1 MLISTEQASI
11 GVTDAGG
18 RGFPLLLLHGSGASK
33 EAFTRQLNSSLAE
46 HFRLIALDLPGHGD
60 SSNASDPGRGYSI
73 TGYADA
79 VRDVLRQLGVKRA
92 AVYGWS
98 LGGHIAIELAGSSDL
113 VAGLMLTGAPPVG
126 RGPLAMLRGFHT
138 SWDMLLASK
147 EQFSDRD
154 VERFATLCFE
164 DAPAPTFR
172 AAIERADGRS
182 RPVFQRSMLRGDGV
196 DQRATVEALSV
207 PVAIVNGSREPFA
220 RLGYF
225 PTLHYRNLWRDTC
238 VVISNAGHAPFWQRP
253 EAFNPLLEQFCTD
266 VIEAESTR
274 SIRRA
279 RSA

>member
-1 MLISTEQASI
+1 MSTI

-18 RGFPLLLLHGSGASK
+18 QGFPLLLLHGSGASK
-33 EAFTRQLNSSLAE
+33 EVFTHQLESDLSAQY
-46 HFRLIALDLPGHGD
+46 RLIALDLPGHGA
-60 SSNASDPGRGYSI
+60 SSNATDPSRAYTI

-92 AVYGWS
+92 AVFGWS
-98 LGGHIAIELAGSSDL
+98 LGGHIAIELAGSTEL

-147 EQFSDRD
+147 EQFSERD
-154 VERFATLCFE
+154 IERFATLCFE
-164 DAPAPTFR
+164 ESIVPELR

-196 DQRATVEALSV
+196 DQRATVESLTA
-207 PVAIVNGSREPFA
+207 PVAIVNGAREPFA
-220 RLGYF
+220 RLGYL
-225 PTLHYRNLWRDTC
+225 PTLAYRNLWRDTC
-238 VVISNAGHAPFWQRP
+238 MVISGAGHAPFWQRP
-253 EAFNPLLEQFCTD
+253 EAFNPLLAEFCAD

-274 SIRRA
+274 VIRRA